1 MHFLIDE
8 NLPRSLTAML
18 RETGHDVVEVVE
30 ARLRGADDEILWR
43 LAGRQHRVLITR
55 DLDFPIPDV
64 YPEPAGL
71 VLIRV
76 PDDWT
81 GTQIISLVRNGF
93 HQLDMEQLRRRITV
107 LTPGQIRTHV
117 MD

>member
-1 MHFLIDE
+1 MRFLIDE
-8 NLPRSLTAML
+8 NLPRSLTEML
-18 RETGHDVVEVVE
+18 KEAGHDVLEVVE
-30 ARLRGADDEILWR
+30 SEWRGAVDETLWR
-43 LAGRQHRVLITR
+43 LAGREHRVLITR

-64 YPEPAGL
+64 HPEPAGL
-71 VLIRV
+71 VLVRV

-81 GTQIISLVRNGF
+81 GTQIVNLVRSSF
-93 HQLDMEQLRRRITV
+93 HTLELEQLAKRITV